1 MELPAGGDVSK
12 GVVRDAAVSTTI
24 ISMFLLLK
32 KFVLAAA
39 LIVMPLQGIAATLS
53 VVRCHGE
60 AKAHVMHVDD
70 VGDRTM
76 VGDSQSD
83 NGGLGG
89 NLAYYPCCHNVVSA
103 APIAAPLAAQLQF
116 SVRMFAPDSLHDLF
130 VPDRP
135 QRPPLA

>member
-1 MELPAGGDVSK
+1 MSLW
-12 GVVRDAAVSTTI
+12 
-24 ISMFLLLK
+24 LK
-32 KFVLAAA
+32 KVVLAAA

-60 AKAHVMHVDD
+60 AQAHVMHAND

-76 VGDSQSD
+76 MGDSQSD
-83 NGGLGG
+83 NGGVGG

-103 APIAAPLAAQLQF
+103 APITAPLAAQPEF
-116 SVRMFAPDSLHDLF
+116 PVRTFAPDSLHDLF